1 VRRIAYETKF
11 HKWNA
16 IRRSARERSEGAI
29 HIRRS
34 AYETKFHK
42 WNASRRPARERS
54 EGAIHIRR
62 SVMKREKKKKIS
74 NISRNIFI
82 GLVLFFLYLPI
93 IMVVVFSFNTSEMNI
108 VFEGFTVKW
117 YGTFFKNRTLME
129 SLENTLIIAVASTV
143 ISVVIGTIG
152 AVGLNKYEF
161 KGRKILDILLY
172 VPIVIPEIVLGVAL
186 LSIFSILD
194 MNMGLFTIILGHVTF
209 CIPFV
214 VISVRARLAGFD
226 KNLEEAAMDLGAN
239 HLKTFTRVTLPLI
252 MPGVISGAV
261 LSVSLSLDDIVI
273 SFFCSG
279 PGSMT
284 LPLKILDMVKHGV
297 SPEVNALSTIIT
309 LVIIVGISINT
320 QMQINR
326 LRKKPA

>member
-1 VRRIAYETKF
+1 MEYKLSEKETNF
-11 HKWNA
+11 M
-16 IRRSARERSEGAI
+16 
-29 HIRRS
+29 
-34 AYETKFHK
+34 
-42 WNASRRPARERS
+42 SRD
-54 EGAIHIRR
+54 
-62 SVMKREKKKKIS
+62 KKIKMT

-93 IMVVVFSFNTSEMNI
+93 IMVIVFSFNTSEMNI
-108 VFEGFTVKW
+108 VFEGFTLKW
-117 YGTFFKNRTLME
+117 YGSFFKNRTLME
-129 SLENTLIIAVASTV
+129 SLENTLIIAVTSTV

-152 AVGLNKYEF
+152 AVGLNKYEI
-161 KGRKILDILLY
+161 KGKKILDILLY

-186 LSIFSILD
+186 LSIFSMLNMD
-194 MNMGLFTIILGHVTF
+194 MGLFTMILGHVTF

-239 HLKTFTRVTLPLI
+239 HFNTFMKVTLPLI
-252 MPGVISGAV
+252 LPGVISGAV
-261 LSVSLSLDDIVI
+261 LSISLSLDDIVI

-297 SPEVNALSTIIT
+297 SPEVNALSSIIT
-309 LVIIVGISINT
+309 LVIIIIISINT
-320 QMQINR
+320 QMQVNK
-326 LRKKPA
+326 LKNLKA